1 MGKMLHP
8 SPIGMHQMLGY
19 IINGSVL
26 VINNCLIIQWGW
38 RATTNQG
45 TLTVNLPITYTKF
58 YVCIVGKGDNQRGSY
73 NQAWV
78 SAQNLTLASFETTT
92 FDTLKMSYITIGY

>member
-1 MGKMLHP
+1 MEQYKNFLN
-8 SPIGMHQMLGY
+8 IGL
-19 IINGSVL
+19 VL

-38 RATTNQG
+38 RTTTNTG

-58 YVCIVGKGDNQRGSY
+58 YVCIAGKGDNQRGSY

-78 SAQNLTLASFETTT
+78 SAQNLTLTSFETTT